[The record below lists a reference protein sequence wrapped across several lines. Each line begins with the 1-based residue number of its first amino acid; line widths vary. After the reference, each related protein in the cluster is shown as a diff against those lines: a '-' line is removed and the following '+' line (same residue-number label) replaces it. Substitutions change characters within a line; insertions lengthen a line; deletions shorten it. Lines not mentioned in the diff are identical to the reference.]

1 MPGVT
6 LDIPE
11 ANVEFYVASLAR
23 GILMAMKSGA
33 IATEVGIWSL
43 GRCVFQQALQGCIS
57 AELTAILDVFDELDA
72 LEAVGGDVQA
82 TLDRLLLDLEA
93 CQQRS
98 AAGEATDFWIK
109 SSQQ

>member
-1 MPGVT
+1 MPGIT

-43 GRCVFQQALQGCIS
+43 GRPVFQQAVQGCIS
-57 AELTAILDVFDELDA
+57 AELTAVLNEFDELDA
-72 LEAVGGDVQA
+72 MEGLGGDVQA
-82 TLDRLLLDLEA
+82 ALDRLLIDLEA
-93 CQQRS
+93 CQQR
-98 AAGEATDFWIK
+98 AADNEATDFWIK
-109 SSQQ
+109 SSQL